1 MVCTYRVRNDIMLD
15 EERQAHTVYG
25 IEAIDTDGEI
35 LSSFPDVF
43 ADRQHAECF
52 ADLCNDEGLSLMHLQ
67 YAVEDVLGEWPTDCA
82 ANKKPLKPKAFG
94 GFRYFRY
101 SLVLSYAFFLYP
113 QSQYGPP
120 DARVYARTK
129 SVTPPASL
137 MV

>member
-43 ADRQHAECF
+43 ADKQHAECF

-67 YAVEDVLGEWPTDCA
+67 YAVEDVLGE
-82 ANKKPLKPKAFG
+82 
-94 GFRYFRY
+94 
-101 SLVLSYAFFLYP
+101 
-113 QSQYGPP
+113 
-120 DARVYARTK
+120 
-129 SVTPPASL
+129 
-137 MV
+137 

>member
-43 ADRQHAECF
+43 ADRQHAECL

-67 YAVEDVLGEWPTDCA
+67 YAVEDVLGE
-82 ANKKPLKPKAFG
+82 
-94 GFRYFRY
+94 
-101 SLVLSYAFFLYP
+101 
-113 QSQYGPP
+113 
-120 DARVYARTK
+120 
-129 SVTPPASL
+129 
-137 MV
+137 